1 MANSIKA
8 TFYFDYISPY
18 AYLMWRR
25 LNDENR
31 EFSSR
36 LDLRYRPVLF
46 AGLLNHW
53 EHKGPAEIAAK
64 RIFTYQHAVW
74 LGKKMNIPLNMPP
87 AHPFNPLKALRLTIA
102 LENDMS
108 LIGQIF
114 NYIWKHGL
122 SLDDENSWNTFTSD
136 LNIKN
141 AEKLSTQD
149 EVKNTPRLNT
159 EDAINAGVFGVPTII
174 ANGHLFWGVDA
185 TDMYLEYWKNPNF
198 FDEEQMKKI
207 DKLPQ
212 AARR

>member
-1 MANSIKA
+1 MSTTIDW
-8 TFYFDYISPY
+8 YFDFISPF
-18 AYLMWRR
+18 AYLQQAR
-25 LNDENR
+25 
-31 EFSSR
+31 FSHFPNEIVIKPK
-36 LDLRYRPVLF
+36 PVLF

-53 EHKGPAEIAAK
+53 EHKGPAEITAK

-74 LGKKMNIPLNMPP
+74 LGKKMDIPLNMPP

-141 AEKLSTQD
+141 VEQLCTQA
-149 EVKNTPRLNT
+149 EVKNRLRLNT
-159 EDAINAGVFGVPTII
+159 EEAINVGVFGVPTII
-174 ANGHLFWGVDA
+174 ANEHLFWGVDA

>member
-1 MANSIKA
+1 MSTTIDW
-8 TFYFDYISPY
+8 YFDFISPF
-18 AYLMWRR
+18 AYLQQAR
-25 LNDENR
+25 
-31 EFSSR
+31 FSHFPNEIKIKPK
-36 LDLRYRPVLF
+36 PVLF

-102 LENDMS
+102 LENDMT

-114 NYIWKHGL
+114 NYIWKEGL
-122 SLDDENSWNTFTSD
+122 SIDDEDSWNTFISD

-149 EVKNTPRLNT
+149 EVKNTLRLNT

>member
-1 MANSIKA
+1 MNKSSLISILIIQAGIFCTHGAEIDVPKDYKSIGQA
-8 TFYFDYISPY
+8 LEQAKEGDLVVVSPGTYFERIKIPDGVTVRSSG
-18 AYLMWRR
+18 
-25 LNDENR
+25 NDEKGKVGLKR
-31 EFSSR
+31 AELVI
-36 LDLRYRPVLF
+36 LDGKGEASED
-46 AGLLNHW
+46 AGI
-53 EHKGPAEIAAK
+53 E
-64 RIFTYQHAVW
+64 
-74 LGKKMNIPLNMPP
+74 LG
-87 AHPFNPLKALRLTIA
+87 
-102 LENDMS
+102 EGSVVDGMS
-108 LIGQIF
+108 VMGMGK
-114 NYIWKHGL
+114 Y
-122 SLDDENSWNTFTSD
+122 DEDSWNTFISD

-149 EVKNTPRLNT
+149 EVKNTLRLNT